1 MGAECESLLPEKGGG
16 KQTRSPGAA
25 GTSRGMPR
33 LVRRK
38 EKRRI
43 GSAYEEEAVWR
54 LTERF

>member
-1 MGAECESLLPEKGGG
+1 MRKSAAGERGG

-43 GSAYEEEAVWR
+43 GAAYEEEAVWR